1 LTGLSSD
8 FLALRDLSS
17 NLRLADWKTTVLVWM
32 DREVLDIRAG
42 RVENFYG
49 LAIDIGTTMVAPICA
64 I

>member
-1 LTGLSSD
+1 MTGLSSD